1 MTEIISDLMI
11 PFNNIK
17 DLLECPI
24 CTDIFDDPITTTC
37 GHTFCKKCIK
47 GLAGSRVRCP
57 NCNSRISKSHCESKN
72 IVIDKLLF
80 KIYPEREL
88 LENNIKTAL
97 ELCNSDK
104 YRISVETKY
113 DEWEYIIKDG
123 SKVLN
128 ITDINPIVRDCIFYT
143 QNEFNRHIRYFKYDN
158 NTYLYCFIT
167 LPIRLKLIKNNP
179 LIFNTPDAILT
190 ITHESITPSEKY
202 TLHNI
207 VRKHLR
213 NDPNLLVGLKEY
225 YDNIPEQEDA
235 EGDAESDS
243 ESDSEGNAEGNAE
256 GVAEG
261 DVEGVVENEDDSESD
276 SETSTSESE

>member
-1 MTEIISDLMI
+1 MDI
-11 PFNNIK
+11 P
-17 DLLECPI
+17 
-24 CTDIFDDPITTTC
+24 
-37 GHTFCKKCIK
+37 
-47 GLAGSRVRCP
+47 
-57 NCNSRISKSHCESKN
+57 
-72 IVIDKLLF
+72 
-80 KIYPEREL
+80 
-88 LENNIKTAL
+88 
-97 ELCNSDK
+97 
-104 YRISVETKY
+104 
-113 DEWEYIIKDG
+113 
-123 SKVLN
+123 
-128 ITDINPIVRDCIFYT
+128 INL
-143 QNEFNRHIRYFKYDN
+143 
-158 NTYLYCFIT
+158 LYCFIT